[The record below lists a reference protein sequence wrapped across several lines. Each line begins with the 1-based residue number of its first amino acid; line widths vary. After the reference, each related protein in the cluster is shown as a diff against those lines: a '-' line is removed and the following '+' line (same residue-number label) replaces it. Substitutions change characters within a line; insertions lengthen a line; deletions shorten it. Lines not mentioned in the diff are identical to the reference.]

1 MDLAIAL
8 SQGLG
13 LAVAAGFVA
22 APPIAIGATGA
33 TLDVT
38 DEAAGVADDS
48 WLVILAWV
56 AAAVE
61 LAADAIWPGAQAG
74 VRLARK
80 AVGGG
85 LAFALVTWQELPWIG
100 LVAGAVIAAGVA
112 VALRHVRAGAVKSG
126 GDLRGT
132 ALIEDISGFVASV
145 VALIPFVGYVM
156 VAAAA
161 GLVVRARQ
169 REQEKYKGLRV
180 LR

>member
-56 AAAVE
+56 AAAVG
-61 LAADAIWPGAQAG
+61 LAAGASCPGAQAAVWPAAPAG

-161 GLVVRARQ
+161 GLV
-169 REQEKYKGLRV
+169 
-180 LR
+180 